1 MEPLRTRRW
10 LLVAVVVML
19 AALILAW
26 PAVSPVLR
34 EVALNLYR
42 LSGTLNAA
50 LAGPV
55 TTLRSQTGAS
65 LLTPFLLGLL
75 AATAPCQLST
85 GAATLAYVA
94 RDGQAGGAWP
104 RSLAFL
110 VARVLVYLALG
121 AVAVYAFGGTMTAPG
136 DFFTGVRRVLGPLMF
151 LVGLVMV
158 GVIRP
163 RVTVGAGLAA
173 RLEERARLR
182 RGTLGAFALGLAFS
196 FAFCPT
202 LFLLYFGLTLPLAIT
217 APLGGL
223 YPVAFVLGMM
233 LPLLLLVAFLP
244 ATDGSERRAYLG
256 GLRHIHR
263 LATPLAGAVFVLA
276 GLYDTFVYWLL

>member
-1 MEPLRTRRW
+1 MRARW
-10 LLVAVVVML
+10 LLVGVVVVL
-19 AALILAW
+19 AALILTW

-34 EVALNLYR
+34 EVALDLYR
-42 LSGTLNAA
+42 LSGTLNTA

-55 TTLRSQTGAS
+55 TALRSQTGAS

-75 AATAPCQLST
+75 AASAPCQLST
-85 GAATLAYVA
+85 GVATLAYVA
-94 RDGQAGGAWP
+94 RDGHAGGAWP
-104 RSLAFL
+104 RSLAFV
-110 VARVLVYLALG
+110 VARVLVYLTLG
-121 AVAVYAFGGTMTAPG
+121 TVAVYAFGGTLTASG

-158 GVIRP
+158 GVIRL
-163 RVTVGAGLAA
+163 RFTVGARLAE
-173 RLEERARLR
+173 RLEERARVQ

-217 APLGGL
+217 APLGAL

-233 LPLLLLVAFLP
+233 LPLLVLVAFLP
-244 ATDGSERRAYLG
+244 AATASGRQTYLT
-256 GLRHIHR
+256 GLRRVHR
-263 LATPLAGAVFVLA
+263 LAAPLAGAVFVLA
-276 GLYDTFVYWLL
+276 GLYDTFIYWLL

>member
-1 MEPLRTRRW
+1 MRARW
-10 LLVAVVVML
+10 LLVGVVVVL
-19 AALILAW
+19 AALILTW

-34 EVALNLYR
+34 EVALDLYR
-42 LSGTLNAA
+42 LSGTLNTA

-55 TTLRSQTGAS
+55 TALRSQTGAS

-75 AATAPCQLST
+75 AASAPCQLST
-85 GAATLAYVA
+85 GVATLAYVA
-94 RDGQAGGAWP
+94 RDGHAGGAWP
-104 RSLAFL
+104 RSLAFV
-110 VARVLVYLALG
+110 VARVLVYLTLG
-121 AVAVYAFGGTMTAPG
+121 AVAVYAFGGTLTASG

-151 LVGLVMV
+151 FVGLAMV

-163 RVTVGAGLAA
+163 RFTVGARLAGW
-173 RLEERARLR
+173 LEERARVK

-202 LFLLYFGLTLPLAIT
+202 LFLLYFGLTLPLALT
-217 APLGGL
+217 APLGML

-244 ATDGSERRAYLG
+244 SAGAGERRAYLG
-256 GLRHIHR
+256 RLRHVHR
-263 LATPLAGAVFVLA
+263 LATPLAGAVFILA

>member
-1 MEPLRTRRW
+1 MRTRRW
-10 LLVAVVVML
+10 LLITVGIVL

-26 PAVSPVLR
+26 PTVSPVLR

-42 LSGTLNAA
+42 LSGSLNAA

-55 TTLRSQTGAS
+55 TTLRSQTGVS
-65 LLTPFLLGLL
+65 LFTPFLLGLL

-85 GAATLAYVA
+85 GAAALAYVA
-94 RDGQAGGAWP
+94 RDGHAGGAWP
-104 RSLAFL
+104 RSLAFV

-121 AVAVYAFGGTMTAPG
+121 AVAVYAFGGTMMAPG

-163 RVTVGAGLAA
+163 RFTVGTRLAE
-173 RLEERARLR
+173 RMEERARVG

-217 APLGGL
+217 APLGAL

-244 ATDGSERRAYLG
+244 AGGASERRAYLG
-256 GLRHIHR
+256 GLRRVHR
-263 LATPLAGAVFVLA
+263 LATPLAGAVVLLA

>member
-1 MEPLRTRRW
+1 MAGAAA
-10 LLVAVVVML
+10 LVV
-19 AALILAW
+19 ALILTW
-26 PAVSPVLR
+26 PAVAPVLR
-34 EVALNLYR
+34 DTALDLYR

-55 TTLRSQTGAS
+55 TALRSRTGVS

-94 RDGQAGGAWP
+94 RDGHAGGAWP

-110 VARVLVYLALG
+110 AARLLVYLVLG
-121 AVAVYAFGGTMTAPG
+121 AVAVYAFGGTLTASG

-151 LVGLVMV
+151 LVGLALV

-163 RVTVGAGLAA
+163 RFALGTRLAEGLDA
-173 RLEERARLR
+173 RALLQ
-182 RGTLGAFALGLAFS
+182 RGILGAFALGLAFS
-196 FAFCPT
+196 LAFCPT

-217 APLGGL
+217 VPLGAL

-233 LPLLLLVAFLP
+233 LPLLVLIAFLP
-244 ATDGSERRAYLG
+244 GGGGGQAYVG
-256 GLRHIHR
+256 GLRRVHR

-276 GLYDTFVYWLL
+276 GLYDTFLYWLL

>member
-1 MEPLRTRRW
+1 MERVRTRW
-10 LLVAVVVML
+10 LLAAGGLVVTL
-19 AALILAW
+19 LLAW
-26 PAVSPVLR
+26 PSISPVLR
-34 EVALNLYR
+34 ELALDLYR
-42 LSGTLNAA
+42 LSGSLNAA

-55 TTLRSQTGAS
+55 TALRSRTGVS

-94 RDGQAGGAWP
+94 RDGHAGGAWP
-104 RSLAFL
+104 RSLAF
-110 VARVLVYLALG
+110 VFARLLVYLVFG
-121 AVAVYAFGGTMTAPG
+121 AVAVYVFGGSVLASG

-158 GVIRP
+158 GVIRL
-163 RVTVGAGLAA
+163 RFTVGARLAE
-173 RLEERARLR
+173 RLEERARVQ

-217 APLGGL
+217 APLGAL

-233 LPLLLLVAFLP
+233 LPLLILVAFLP
-244 ATDGSERRAYLG
+244 AATASGRQTYLT
-256 GLRHIHR
+256 GLRRVHR
-263 LATPLAGAVFVLA
+263 LAAPLAGAVFVLA
-276 GLYDTFVYWLL
+276 GLYDTFIYWLL